1 MFTWLELGGVYKG
14 LNGRSVQLNNC
25 SVVASAG
32 ITMDRLGHLEFGSAP
47 DPQRIMAMVNTL
59 PDNVREKVMENAT
72 RAFQNDPVS
81 QTSIRKHWETSKE
94 TYLYKDRDGVS
105 EFTKST
111 RGKHS
116 VSITQ
121 SWDVKQDSSS
131 SFRTGM
137 TMSSA
142 LRSLTPIQISDL
154 KVGQTHRGR
163 ILLGSIA
170 DTDGFWIISSVSFLL
185 QDLSESVV
193 EVAVYNS
200 PRSKFSN
207 TFSCGRHVCIVEP
220 FFKIR
225 GDGSAGIRVDN
236 PDEIIDFPF
245 PRTSEEWKELGN
257 SYIKQSPEM
266 ALTCYEYVS
275 CIPLTPILLMLLETF
290 MFSKLFNF
298 RRYKLQTII

>member
-1 MFTWLELGGVYKG
+1 
-14 LNGRSVQLNNC
+14 
-25 SVVASAG
+25 
-32 ITMDRLGHLEFGSAP
+32 
-47 DPQRIMAMVNTL
+47 
-59 PDNVREKVMENAT
+59 
-72 RAFQNDPVS
+72 
-81 QTSIRKHWETSKE
+81 
-94 TYLYKDRDGVS
+94 
-105 EFTKST
+105 
-111 RGKHS
+111 
-116 VSITQ
+116 
-121 SWDVKQDSSS
+121 
-131 SFRTGM
+131 M

-163 ILLGSIA
+163 ILVGSIA

-275 CIPLTPILLMLLETF
+275 CIPLTPILLMLLVAHCVF
-290 MFSKLFNF
+290 FNVLNSF
-298 RRYKLQTII
+298 